1 MTEPTTGGSKRS
13 STSYAA
19 ALKTATSADEDAGKR
34 VAAFAGVAR
43 AICDDK
49 EKLDDVIN
57 VLKDTQ
63 SPQAVRLAALRA
75 LQSASFSVVKFTPC
89 RPEYLAAL
97 RSLIDDP
104 DPEVRQRVLGIL
116 AREQDGY
123 TQQRLLEGLQHPDKA
138 LVPPEKALQLLS
150 YDIHADAYPVA
161 REIVSKPPNPAAKR
175 EALRLLAAD
184 AASAPKF
191 EEILRDKNE
200 PLEIRQL
207 SASALHSLAPKKM
220 QAYARDIIL
229 DDSEN
234 DELKTSSL
242 TALTNFGDE
251 AAVSEDNALQ
261 ETVDTLKDKASSP
274 DYLKNSADNFLK
286 KYRK

>member
-1 MTEPTTGGSKRS
+1 MTESTTDKSRRTS
-13 STSYAA
+13 ESYAA
-19 ALKTATSADEDAGKR
+19 ALKTATSTNEETSKR
-34 VAAFAGVAR
+34 VTAFAGVAR

-49 EKLDDVIN
+49 EKLEDVIN

-104 DPEVRQRVLGIL
+104 DSEIRQRVLGIL

-123 TQQRLLEGLQHPDKA
+123 AQQRLLEGLQQPDKA

-161 REIVSKPPNPAAKR
+161 REIVKKPPNPAAKR

-184 AASAPKF
+184 AASVPTF
-191 EEILRDKNE
+191 EGILRDKNE
-200 PLEIRQL
+200 PTEIRQL

-220 QAYARDIIL
+220 QAYARDIVL
-229 DDSEN
+229 DDSES
-234 DELKTSSL
+234 DELKTTSL
-242 TALTNFGDE
+242 TALTHFGEE

-261 ETVDTLKDKASSP
+261 KTVDTLKDEASSP
-274 DYLKNSADNFLK
+274 DLKNSAENFLK

>member
-1 MTEPTTGGSKRS
+1 MTESTTDKSRRTS
-13 STSYAA
+13 ESYAA
-19 ALKTATSADEDAGKR
+19 ALKTATSTNEETSKR
-34 VAAFAGVAR
+34 VSAFAGVAR

-49 EKLDDVIN
+49 EKLEDVIN

-104 DPEVRQRVLGIL
+104 DSEIRQRVLGIL

-123 TQQRLLEGLQHPDKA
+123 AQQRLLEGLQQPDKA

-161 REIVSKPPNPAAKR
+161 REIVKNPPNPAAKR

-184 AASAPKF
+184 AASVPTF
-191 EEILRDKNE
+191 EGILRDKNE
-200 PLEIRQL
+200 PTEIRQL

-220 QAYARDIIL
+220 QAYARDIVL
-229 DDSEN
+229 DDSES
-234 DELKTSSL
+234 DELKTTSL
-242 TALTNFGDE
+242 TALTHFGEE

-261 ETVDTLKDKASSP
+261 KTVDTLKDEASSP
-274 DYLKNSADNFLK
+274 GLKSSAENFLK

>member
-123 TQQRLLEGLQHPDKA
+123 TQQRLLEGLQQPEKA

-161 REIVSKPPNPAAKR
+161 REIANKPPNPAARR

-184 AASAPKF
+184 PASAATF
-191 EEILRDKNE
+191 EGILQDKNE

-220 QAYARDIIL
+220 QAYARDIVL
-229 DDSEN
+229 DDSES
-234 DELKTSSL
+234 DELKTTSL

-251 AAVSEDNALQ
+251 AAVSEDDPLQ
-261 ETVDTLKDKASSP
+261 KMVNTLKENAASAP
-274 DYLKNSADNFLK
+274 DLKDSAQNFLK
-286 KYRK
+286 RYSK

>member
-13 STSYAA
+13 SISYAA

-34 VAAFAGVAR
+34 VAAFAGVSR

-229 DDSEN
+229 DDSES

-261 ETVDTLKDKASSP
+261 ETVDTLKDKTSSP
-274 DYLKNSADNFLK
+274 DLKNSADNFLK

>member
-1 MTEPTTGGSKRS
+1 MTASTADESKQS
-13 STSYAA
+13 SYAA
-19 ALKTATSADEDAGKR
+19 ALKIATNADEDAGKR
-34 VAAFAGVAR
+34 IAAFAGIAR

-49 EKLDDVIN
+49 ERLEDVIK
-57 VLKDTQ
+57 VLRDTRT
-63 SPQAVRLAALRA
+63 PQAVRLAALRT

-104 DPEVRQRVLGIL
+104 DPELRQRVLGIL
-116 AREQDGY
+116 AREQDGF
-123 TQQRLLEGLQHPDKA
+123 TQQRLLEGLQRREKA
-138 LVPPEKALQLLS
+138 LVPPEKALQLLR

-184 AASAPKF
+184 AASAPTF
-191 EEILRDKNE
+191 EQILRDKNE

-207 SASALHSLAPKKM
+207 SASALHSLSPKKM
-220 QAYARDIIL
+220 QAYARDIVL
-229 DDSEN
+229 DGSES
-234 DELKTSSL
+234 DELKTTSL
-242 TALTNFGDE
+242 TALTHFGDE
-251 AAVSEDNALQ
+251 AAVTQDDALQ
-261 ETVDTLKDKASSP
+261 KTVDTLKDEAP
-274 DYLKNSADNFLK
+274 TQNLKDSARNFLK

>member
-19 ALKTATSADEDAGKR
+19 ALKTATSADEDASKR

-123 TQQRLLEGLQHPDKA
+123 TQQRLLEGLQQPDKA

-175 EALRLLAAD
+175 EALRLLGAD
-184 AASAPKF
+184 AASASKF

-229 DDSEN
+229 DDSES

-274 DYLKNSADNFLK
+274 DLKNSADNFLK

>member
-1 MTEPTTGGSKRS
+1 MTGSTIEGSKRS
-13 STSYAA
+13 SESYAA
-19 ALKTATSADEDAGKR
+19 ALKTATSKDEDADKR

-49 EKLDDVIN
+49 EKLEDVIN
-57 VLKDTQ
+57 VLKDVQ

-123 TQQRLLEGLQHPDKA
+123 TQQRLLEGLQQPEKA

-161 REIVSKPPNPAAKR
+161 REIVKKPPNPAAKR

-184 AASAPKF
+184 AGSVPTF
-191 EEILRDKNE
+191 EGILRDKNE
-200 PLEIRQL
+200 PPEIRQL

-220 QAYARDIIL
+220 QAYARDIVL
-229 DDSEN
+229 DDSES
-234 DELKTSSL
+234 DELKTTSL
-242 TALTNFGDE
+242 TALTHFGEE
-251 AAVSEDNALQ
+251 AAVSDDDALQ
-261 ETVDTLKDKASSP
+261 KTVDTLKDEASSP
-274 DYLKNSADNFLK
+274 DLKNSAENFLK

>member
-1 MTEPTTGGSKRS
+1 MTESTTGKSKRTS
-13 STSYAA
+13 ESYAT
-19 ALKTATSADEDAGKR
+19 ALKTATSTNEDTSKR
-34 VAAFAGVAR
+34 VTAFAGIAR

-49 EKLDDVIN
+49 EKLEEVIN
-57 VLKDTQ
+57 VLKD
-63 SPQAVRLAALRA
+63 SRAAQAVRLAALRA

-97 RSLIDDP
+97 RSLVDDP

-123 TQQRLLEGLQHPDKA
+123 TQQRLLEGLQQPEKA

-161 REIVSKPPNPAAKR
+161 REIVKKPPNPAAKR

-184 AASAPKF
+184 AGSVPTF
-191 EEILRDKNE
+191 EGILRDKNE

-207 SASALHSLAPKKM
+207 SASALHSLAPGKM
-220 QAYARDIIL
+220 QAYARDIVL
-229 DDSEN
+229 DDSES
-234 DELKTSSL
+234 DELKTTSL
-242 TALTNFGDE
+242 TALTHFGEE

-261 ETVDTLKDKASSP
+261 KTVDTLKNEASSP
-274 DYLKNSADNFLK
+274 DLKNSAENFLK

>member
-123 TQQRLLEGLQHPDKA
+123 TQQRLLEGLQQPDKA

-229 DDSEN
+229 DNSES

-274 DYLKNSADNFLK
+274 GLKNSADNFLK

>member
-19 ALKTATSADEDAGKR
+19 ALKTATSADEDASKR

-123 TQQRLLEGLQHPDKA
+123 TQQRLLEGLQQPDKA

-229 DDSEN
+229 DDSES

-274 DYLKNSADNFLK
+274 DLKNSADNFLK